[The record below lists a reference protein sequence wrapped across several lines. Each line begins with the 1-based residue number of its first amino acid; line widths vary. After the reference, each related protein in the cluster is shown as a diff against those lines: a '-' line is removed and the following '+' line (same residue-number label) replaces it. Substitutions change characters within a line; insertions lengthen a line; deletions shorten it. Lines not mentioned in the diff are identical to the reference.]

1 MTSKVYRSVNDK
13 SRMQNSSSDAY
24 NLLKKVCNIIKII
37 RDKGKTGERIT
48 ECHNVHE
55 IYDNTE
61 FCSRP

>member
-13 SRMQNSSSDAY
+13 SRTQNSSSDDY
-24 NLLKKVCNIIKII
+24 NLLKKICNIIKII
-37 RDKGKTGERIT
+37 SDKGKIGERIT
-48 ECHNVHE
+48 ECHNVHD